1 MAYVYRHI
9 RLDKNEP
16 FYIGI
21 GGNDNDMF
29 KRANNF
35 YRYNNKYWKNIFLK
49 TPIEVEIILENLTL
63 EEAKIKEVEFIKIY
77 GRKDLGLGTLVN
89 QTDGADGVMNRK
101 RTEQEKIA
109 ISNGHKG
116 KKLKDSTKQKLREIN
131 IGKKQS
137 KETIEKRMIKIR
149 GRKLTDEHKKKLSL
163 VKNHRN
169 FREKKVIDLNT
180 GIQYDSAQLAA
191 IHTNMS
197 HNYLCKKLRGYNK
210 NNTTLIYA

>member
-1 MAYVYRHI
+1 VAYIYRHI

-21 GGNDNDMF
+21 GANDNDLF
-29 KRANNF
+29 KRANHIH
-35 YRYNNKYWKNIFLK
+35 RYHNKYWKNIYLK

-89 QTDGADGVMNRK
+89 QTDGGDGVNNRK
-101 RTEQEKIA
+101 RTEQEKIS

-116 KKLKDSTKQKLREIN
+116 KKLKESTKQKLREIN

-149 GRKLTDEHKKKLSL
+149 GRKLSEEHKKKLSL
-163 VKNHRN
+163 IKNHRN
-169 FREKKVIDLNT
+169 FQEKKVIDLNT
-180 GIQYDSAQLAA
+180 GIQYDSAKLAA
-191 IHTNMS
+191 IHLNMNYS
-197 HNYLCKKLRGYNK
+197 YLCARLRGSNK